1 VLSGADGFEVLG
13 WSLSAK
19 GLMWPVVVEAVCE
32 GVDEGLQLVEA
43 GRQVEGGVELV
54 APRALGALDAA
65 VELGSLGRQDEE
77 VEALVLAGLEAALN
91 SDPPSTWMPLTGKGA
106 SATSFSRRVVAQAV
120 GGEVLHGLGR
130 DVHEQGVD
138 LEPGLVGFR
147 PLASACRSLPVSR
160 KRRPPGLRRSIGT
173 G

>member
-91 SDPPSTWMPLTGKGA
+91 SDPPST
-106 SATSFSRRVVAQAV
+106 
-120 GGEVLHGLGR
+120 
-130 DVHEQGVD
+130 
-138 LEPGLVGFR
+138 
-147 PLASACRSLPVSR
+147 
-160 KRRPPGLRRSIGT
+160 
-173 G
+173 

>member
-1 VLSGADGFEVLG
+1 
-13 WSLSAK
+13 
-19 GLMWPVVVEAVCE
+19 MWPVVVEAVCE
-32 GVDEGLQLVEA
+32 GVDEGLQLVDP

-54 APRALGALDAA
+54 APRALGAPNPA
-65 VELGSLGRQDEE
+65 VELGSLGGQDEE

-130 DVHEQGVD
+130 DVHEQGVE
-138 LEPGLVGFR
+138 LEARPGRLQALRQARVA
-147 PLASACRSLPVSR
+147 PCRSAGSDVRLACAGASGRGDASPVHQALEDAAD
-160 KRRPPGLRRSIGT
+160 RRGR
-173 G
+173 